1 MASEIMLVNQGI
13 ASSIRSRRLSQLG
26 NLIQIGGIDGMH
38 TIDDSL
44 MHLASYGFITL
55 DDAMIRARDPEFV
68 KIGFQKFL
76 QERSGKKR

>member
-1 MASEIMLVNQGI
+1 
-13 ASSIRSRRLSQLG
+13 
-26 NLIQIGGIDGMH
+26 MH

-44 MHLASYGFITL
+44 MHLASYGFISL

-76 QERSGKKR
+76 QERAGKKR